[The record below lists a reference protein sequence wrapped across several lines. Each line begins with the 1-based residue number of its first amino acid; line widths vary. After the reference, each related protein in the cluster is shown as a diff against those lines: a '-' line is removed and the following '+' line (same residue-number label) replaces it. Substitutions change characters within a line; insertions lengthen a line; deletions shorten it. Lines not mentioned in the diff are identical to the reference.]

1 MQPEIHVVILAA
13 GQGTRMKSALPKVL
27 HAVGGK
33 PMLGHVLD
41 AARACGAAACHVV
54 HGHGA
59 DQVREAFAEARDVS
73 WVLQAQQLG
82 TAHAVQQAM
91 PQIPDEALVL
101 VLYGDVPLI
110 SAETLEDLIAAAGK
124 GLSLV
129 TVMLGEPKGYG
140 RILRNAAKKVT
151 GIVEENDASA
161 RQKKITE
168 VNTGLLA
175 APAKR
180 LKKWLAKVG
189 NRNAKG
195 EYYLTDIVAL
205 AVKDKATVNTV
216 SAASAEEVE
225 GVNDRVQLARAERV
239 YQLREAQRLL
249 RDGVQI
255 SDPARFDLRGTL
267 ACGKDVKLDVGVI
280 VEGACELADSVS
292 IGPYCVLKNV
302 KLGVGTAVEAHSV
315 LDGAIAG
322 ADVHIGPYA
331 RLRPGTVLADGARI
345 GNFVE
350 TKQARIGKGS
360 KVNHLSY
367 IGDTEM
373 GADVNIG
380 AGTITANYDGVNK
393 HRTEIGDA
401 VRVGSNA
408 VLVAPVKLGTRATVG
423 AGSVITKDAPAD
435 ALTVAR
441 GKQMSIPGW
450 KRPEKKA

>member
-1 MQPEIHVVILAA
+1 MKSAVHVIILAA

-41 AARACGAAACHVV
+41 AARSVGAAACHVV

-59 DQVREAFAEARDVS
+59 DQVRSSFADARDAR

-91 PQIPDEALVL
+91 PQIPDEALVM

-110 SAETLEDLIAAAGK
+110 SSETLQALIAAAGK
-124 GLSLV
+124 GLALV
-129 TVMLGEPKGYG
+129 TVDLPEPRGYG
-140 RILRNAAKKVT
+140 RILRNAKRQVT
-151 GIVEENDASA
+151 GIVEENDANPK
-161 RQKKITE
+161 QKQITE

-180 LKKWLAKVG
+180 LKKWLARVG
-189 NRNAKG
+189 NKNAKG

-205 AVKDKATVNTV
+205 AVKDKVTVSAV

-239 YQLREAQRLL
+239 YQLRQAQRLL
-249 RDGVQI
+249 REGVQI
-255 SDPARFDLRGTL
+255 SDPARFDLRGML
-267 ACGKDVKLDVGVI
+267 VCGKDVRLDIGVI
-280 VEGACELADSVS
+280 IEGDCDLADGVR

-302 KLGVGTAVEAHSV
+302 KLGAGTAVEAHSV
-315 LDGAIAG
+315 LEGATAG

-350 TKQARIGKGS
+350 TKQAKIGRNS

-373 GADVNIG
+373 GDEVNIG

-393 HRTEIGDA
+393 HKTVIGDA

-408 VLVAPVKLGTRATVG
+408 VLVAPVKLGPRATIG
-423 AGSVITKDAPAD
+423 AGSVITKDAPAE

-441 GKQMSIPGW
+441 GKQISIPGW
-450 KRPEKKA
+450 KRPEKK